1 MRTLERQLNQHI
13 VGETEDYLQKY
24 NDITT
29 LLAEMLDGQMRSS
42 FMFNHDGESL
52 ISQDGCNMRAVFEN
66 ALLDAY
72 ELADEDSR
80 LGFEVQRRQDELD
93 EYMLMEAM
101 AMDDIPNTMIVISEV
116 PSAVYTTG
124 NIGGYDIS
132 RQKAMLRVIS
142 KLPSGELRIESQSL
156 DRDDYDGY
164 QKIYELFGESV
175 DPDKSLLGQRIH
187 INLAQSEQDSLVEQ
201 IVTRYDEALHAK
213 YGGDWYAGRSQ
224 ADRRNTYDYVCSQ
237 SDLVDYFIKNGN
249 LADDTAMY
257 DFVAYIDQR
266 FNASRY
272 EDNCRGV
279 SYGAID
285 IKIDIVDAGDTARA
299 EGKTFSGCGVQLSST
314 DTDNDML
321 SLLGFGNRF
330 KRMSCPFCHN
340 AVWGDPCSSHQ
351 KCNSCK
357 AEVLGGKVVNKGN
370 THKKAQKQSQK
381 RQLGKTALKNKK
393 SSKKSFLENLFG

>member
-42 FMFNHDGESL
+42 FIFSPDGESL
-52 ISQDGCNMRAVFEN
+52 ISQDGCNMKVVFEN

-72 ELADEDSR
+72 ELAGEDSR
-80 LGFEVQRRQDELD
+80 LSFEVQRRRDELD
-93 EYMLMEAM
+93 EYQLMEAM
-101 AMDDIPNTMIVISEV
+101 VVEDIPNTMIVISEV

-164 QKIYELFGESV
+164 QNIYEVFGESV
-175 DPDKSLLGQRIH
+175 DFGKSLLGQRIH
-187 INLAQSEQDSLVEQ
+187 VDLEQTEQDALVER
-201 IVTRYDEALHAK
+201 IVAEYDDALRAK
-213 YGGDWYAGRSQ
+213 YGGYWYAGRSQ
-224 ADRRNTYDYVCSQ
+224 VDRRNTYDYVCSQ
-237 SDLVDYFIKNGN
+237 PDIVDYFIKNGDP
-249 LADDTAMY
+249 ADGAAMY
-257 DFVAYIDQR
+257 DFVAYIDQQ

-272 EDNCRGV
+272 ESDCSIASSGI
-279 SYGAID
+279 ID
-285 IKIDIVDAGDTARA
+285 VKSDIADAGDTARA
-299 EGKTFSGCGVQLSST
+299 EGKTFSGCGIQLSST
-314 DTDNDML
+314 DTENDTL
-321 SLLGFGNRF
+321 SLLGFGNQF
-330 KRMSCPFCHN
+330 KRMSCPFCHS

-351 KCNSCK
+351 KCNSCN
-357 AEVLGGKVVNKGN
+357 AEVLGGKVVSKGN
-370 THKKAQKQSQK
+370 AHEKVQKQSQK

-393 SSKKSFLENLFG
+393 PPKKSFLENLLG